1 MTLFSIEMKP
11 AVDCVDGRPPCLR
24 VSVVHSFEHWAETSD
39 QPNMV
44 AASIAN
50 WLYSKLSA
58 RVRKTSEQNDW
69 PSQENRFQVL
79 TQFHRTKPSLTLSN
93 RSKRRPLRAHTF
105 FMMSLSCVLLAGCNR
120 TDPQLS
126 FSAHTQT
133 SIPPSAKLVHSG
145 GQYAGVDASYG
156 FVFDV
161 SDTALQEQLVGEWNL
176 QAATASESG
185 FFKFAKHP
193 WWPTD
198 DALLK
203 MDGHF
208 GRSDEQ
214 KEEYWHVWHDRP
226 NGKLYVEHG
235 RW

>member
-1 MTLFSIEMKP
+1 MAGLRVFESPWFIRSSTRLKP
-11 AVDCVDGRPPCLR
+11 AISQTWLRLRLQTGYTQNCLLGSGKHR
-24 VSVVHSFEHWAETSD
+24 
-39 QPNMV
+39 
-44 AASIAN
+44 
-50 WLYSKLSA
+50 
-58 RVRKTSEQNDW
+58 EQNDW
-69 PSQENRFQVL
+69 PSQANRFQVL